1 MTSKHPHAEIFKAYL
16 DNTDI
21 CVLINHENESKWLR
35 TNPRALFDYQDQ
47 EFFACLPKHKE
58 ACLHRLNGGEVQ
70 IKYNSSNNW
79 CDCTAAPDK
88 PTWGH
93 DHIFMDEFVITRIKP
108 KKEKRWIIAK
118 PHSLASMMYFET
130 EKQARDAIDRINKFE
145 GSDRH
150 GGQAIEIEIEV

>member
-1 MTSKHPHAEIFKAYL
+1 MTAHKHVDMIIAKANNIDLVVFCKDSSL
-16 DNTDI
+16 DWFEHWRNGSY
-21 CVLINHENESKWLR
+21 CPFHEEEEYFL
-35 TNPRALFDYQDQ
+35 
-47 EFFACLPKHKE
+47 CLPKHKE

-70 IKYNSSNNW
+70 IKYYSSNNW

>member
-1 MTSKHPHAEIFKAYL
+1 MTAHKHVDMITAKANNMDLVALRKTNDGMWREVLYQSEIKFKSSYEYFL
-16 DNTDI
+16 
-21 CVLINHENESKWLR
+21 
-35 TNPRALFDYQDQ
+35 
-47 EFFACLPKHKE
+47 CLPKHKE